1 MLVIS
6 IIYIF
11 MIKRRKYIILDLW
24 ALVGV
29 ISVARTWW
37 LVLVCKSSPSG
48 ETFIGQ
54 DGGGEPINTRWS
66 FDRSSFLT
74 GQCNRESKQHESCYL
89 TCYLSVRHV
98 TSGISVL
105 HHDPCS
111 SSPAHRGLLAGP
123 CKQSGP
129 AMTDMHEWRKQ
140 NTTVVCVCGSAV
152 TNI

>member
-24 ALVGV
+24 APVGV

-54 DGGGEPINTRWS
+54 DGGGEPINTR
-66 FDRSSFLT
+66 
-74 GQCNRESKQHESCYL
+74 
-89 TCYLSVRHV
+89 
-98 TSGISVL
+98 
-105 HHDPCS
+105 
-111 SSPAHRGLLAGP
+111 
-123 CKQSGP
+123 
-129 AMTDMHEWRKQ
+129 
-140 NTTVVCVCGSAV
+140 
-152 TNI
+152 